1 MKNRETVSE
10 NIRYFADRVFPAGF
24 SFFLFLSVFLYESVN
39 ICTHLRNMLTEKR
52 KRHIFFLR
60 FI

>member
-10 NIRYFADRVFPAGF
+10 NIRYSADRVFL
-24 SFFLFLSVFLYESVN
+24 FLFLSVFLYESVN

-52 KRHIFFLR
+52 KRHIFFLGS
-60 FI
+60 I